1 MKTWKTN
8 LMNKLLL
15 IGCLLVVSTLSL
27 YSQEVLKIGTAVE
40 IALENNYDIRLSKN
54 ELAIAK
60 ENKTYGNAGILP
72 SATANLT
79 QNNSTQN
86 STQVQNT
93 GVERSLDNARNNSL
107 NYGVSLGWTIFDGMG
122 MFARYD
128 KLEELEQQGHLQVK
142 RQVLTTVGDVITLY
156 YTIVEQNNLLAA
168 LDSSIQISKE
178 RLRTAENRFSIGKAA
193 KLEVLNV
200 QVNLNEDISMR
211 LRQEETVKNLKT
223 NLNSILVRD
232 LDTEFGVDSK
242 VNIDETL
249 VFSEL
254 YEKANKFNPDL
265 QLILINRKLAELD
278 LKVTKASRYPTVR
291 LNSGYNF
298 STSESSLGFVASSS
312 ARGLNYGVTASMNLF
327 DGFNQRKK
335 EKIAQL
341 DIDNASIMVEQQQH
355 FVRTNLKTAFQTYLT
370 NLELLKLEET
380 NEGIARQNLEITLA
394 KFNIGSISAIEFRD
408 AQENFID
415 AISRYNA
422 AQLQAKLSEV
432 QLKELIGEIDF

>member
-1 MKTWKTN
+1 
-8 LMNKLLL
+8 MNKLLL
-15 IGCLLVVSTLSL
+15 TGFFCVFAVIPL
-27 YSQEVLKIGTAVE
+27 YSQQVLTIETAVK

-54 ELAIAK
+54 GLEVAK
-60 ENKTYGNAGILP
+60 ENKTFGNAGLLP
-72 SATANLT
+72 TVTANLT
-79 QNNSTQN
+79 QSNSSQN
-86 STQVQNT
+86 STQIQNT
-93 GVERSLDNARNNSL
+93 GVERSLDNAKNNSL
-107 NYGVSLGWTIFDGMG
+107 SYGVSLGWTIFDGMG

-128 KLEELEQQGHLQVK
+128 KLEELEKQGHLQVK

-156 YTIVEQNNLLAA
+156 YTIVEQNNLLSA

-211 LRQEETVKNLKT
+211 LRQAETVKNLKT

-232 LDTEFGVDSK
+232 LDIDFEVDRN

-265 QLILINRKLAELD
+265 QLILLNRKIAELD

-298 STSESSLGFVASSS
+298 SQSESSLGFVASSR
-312 ARGLNYGVTASMNLF
+312 ARGLNYGVTASMNIF
-327 DGFNQRKK
+327 DGFNQRRN
-335 EKIAQL
+335 EKIAKL
-341 DIDNASIMVEQQQH
+341 DVDNATIQVEQQQH
-355 FVRTNLKTAFQTYLT
+355 FVQTNLKTAFQTYLT
-370 NLELLKLEET
+370 NLELLKLEGT

>member
-1 MKTWKTN
+1 
-8 LMNKLLL
+8 MNKLLL
-15 IGCLLVVSTLSL
+15 TGFFFVFAVIPL
-27 YSQEVLKIGTAVE
+27 YSQQVLTIETAVK

-54 ELAIAK
+54 GLEVAK
-60 ENKTYGNAGILP
+60 ENKTFGNAGLLP
-72 SATANLT
+72 TVTANLT
-79 QNNSTQN
+79 QSNSSQN
-86 STQVQNT
+86 STQIQNT
-93 GVERSLDNARNNSL
+93 GVERSLDNAKNNSL
-107 NYGVSLGWTIFDGMG
+107 SYGVSLGWTIFDGMG

-128 KLEELEQQGHLQVK
+128 KLEELEKQGHLQVK

-156 YTIVEQNNLLAA
+156 YTIVEQNNLLSA

-211 LRQEETVKNLKT
+211 LRQAETVKNLKT

-232 LDTEFGVDSK
+232 LDIDFEVDRN

-265 QLILINRKLAELD
+265 QLILLNRKIAELD

-298 STSESSLGFVASSS
+298 SQSESSLGFVASSR
-312 ARGLNYGVTASMNLF
+312 ARGLNYGVTASMNIF
-327 DGFNQRKK
+327 DGFNQRRN
-335 EKIAQL
+335 EKIAKL
-341 DIDNASIMVEQQQH
+341 DVDNATIQVEQQQH
-355 FVRTNLKTAFQTYLT
+355 FVQTNLKTAFQTYLT
-370 NLELLKLEET
+370 NLELLKLEGT

>member
-1 MKTWKTN
+1 MYR
-8 LMNKLLL
+8 LFL
-15 IGCLLVVSTLSL
+15 IGLMVVFAISSS
-27 YSQEVLKIGTAVE
+27 YSQGILKIETAVE
-40 IALENNYDIRLSKN
+40 IALENNFDIRLSKN
-54 ELAIAK
+54 SLELAK
-60 ENKTYGNAGILP
+60 ENKTYGNAGMYP
-72 SATANLT
+72 SVTANLT
-79 QNNSTQN
+79 QNNSKQN

-93 GVERSLDNARNNSL
+93 GVERSLDNAKNNSL
-107 NYGVSLGWTIFDGMG
+107 NYGVSLGWTIFDGLG

-128 KLEELEQQGHLQVK
+128 KLNELEKQGHLNVK

-156 YTIVEQNNLLAA
+156 YTIVEQKNLLAA
-168 LDSSIQISKE
+168 LDSSILISKE

-211 LRQEETVKNLKT
+211 LRQAETVKNLKT

-232 LDTEFGVDSK
+232 LDIDFEVDRN

-249 VFSEL
+249 VYSEL

-265 QLILINRKLAELD
+265 QLIVLSRKLAELD
-278 LKVTKASRYPTVR
+278 LKIAKSSRYPTVR

-298 STSESSLGFVASSS
+298 SRSESSLGFVASSN
-312 ARGLNYGVTASMNLF
+312 ARGLNYGVTASMNIF
-327 DGFNQRKK
+327 DGFNQRRK
-335 EKIAQL
+335 ENVAQL
-341 DIDNASIMVEQQQH
+341 EIDNVNIQVEQQRH
-355 FVRTNLKTAFQTYLT
+355 FVQTNLKTAFLTYLT

-408 AQENFID
+408 AQENFIE

-422 AQLQAKLSEV
+422 AQLQTKLSEV

>member
-1 MKTWKTN
+1 
-8 LMNKLLL
+8 MNKLLL
-15 IGCLLVVSTLSL
+15 IGFFFVSAVIPL
-27 YSQEVLKIGTAVE
+27 YSQEVLTIETAVE
-40 IALENNYDIRLSKN
+40 IALENNYDIHLSKN
-54 ELAIAK
+54 ELEVAK
-60 ENKTYGNAGILP
+60 ESKTYGSAGLLP
-72 SATANLT
+72 SVTANLT
-79 QNNSTQN
+79 QSNSTQN
-86 STQVQNT
+86 STQIQNT
-93 GVERSLDNARNNSL
+93 GVERSLDNAKNNSL

-128 KLEELEQQGHLQVK
+128 KLEELEKQGHLQVK

-211 LRQEETVKNLKT
+211 LRQAETVKNLKT

-232 LDTEFGVDSK
+232 LDIDFEVDK
-242 VNIDETL
+242 NVNIDETL

-254 YEKANKFNPDL
+254 YEKANQFNPDL
-265 QLILINRKLAELD
+265 QLIMLNRKIAELD

-298 STSESSLGFVASSS
+298 SQSESSLGFVASSS
-312 ARGLNYGVTASMNLF
+312 ARGLNYGVTASMNIF
-327 DGFNQRKK
+327 DGFNQRRN
-335 EKIAQL
+335 EKIAKLQ
-341 DIDNASIMVEQQQH
+341 IDNATIKVEQQQH
-355 FVRTNLKTAFQTYLT
+355 LVQTNLKTAFQTYLT
-370 NLELLKLEET
+370 NLELLKLEGE

-394 KFNIGSISAIEFRD
+394 KFNIGSISAVEFRD

>member
-1 MKTWKTN
+1 
-8 LMNKLLL
+8 MNKLLL
-15 IGCLLVVSTLSL
+15 ACYVMAFAISPL
-27 YSQEVLKIGTAVE
+27 YAQQVLKIGTAVE

-54 ELAIAK
+54 GLEMAK

-72 SATANLT
+72 SVSTSLT
-79 QNNSTQN
+79 QSNSLQN

-128 KLEELEQQGHLQVK
+128 KLKELEKQGRIQVK

-223 NLNSILVRD
+223 SLNSILVRD
-232 LDTEFGVDSK
+232 LDIDFFVDSK
-242 VNIDETL
+242 VDIDETL

-265 QLILINRKLAELD
+265 QLIVLNRKLAELD
-278 LKVTKASRYPTVR
+278 LTVTKASRYPTVR

-298 STSESSLGFVASSS
+298 SNSESSLGFVTSSS
-312 ARGLNYGVTASMNLF
+312 SRGLNYGVTASMNIF
-327 DGFNQRKK
+327 DGFNQRRN

-341 DIDNASIMVEQQQH
+341 EIDNATIQVEQQQH
-355 FVRTNLKTAFQTYLT
+355 FVQTSLKTAFQTYLT

-394 KFNIGSISAIEFRD
+394 KFNIGSISAVEFRD